1 MEWVIVFRDGQE
13 AVSISVERGSGGYY
27 HPDYN
32 LRVKPQKIRRRK
44 TFEILRF
51 KGRTIV
57 GQSLTWLPTISVTN
71 CRDTDS
77 ATDCE
82 AKGRNIDVMDVL
94 ARQYNFTYR

>member
-32 LRVKPQKIRRRK
+32 LRVKPPKILRRK
-44 TFEILRF
+44 IFEILRF
-51 KGRTIV
+51 QGRTIV

-71 CRDTDS
+71 CRDAGS